1 MHLKGLNSCGAGFSL
16 IELVSVM
23 VILATIAALAAP
35 RFVHHDATVPA
46 QADQLGRIIRHAQSL
61 AMSQGR
67 PLTVDV
73 QSATSY
79 VITDGATPTPSTIRD
94 PSGQLQ
100 AFSLQNGV
108 TLSGVD
114 LEFDSLGRPIS
125 GSNLVTNTLNWTL
138 NGGSNT
144 ATVSVQAVTGF
155 VSVTP

>member
-1 MHLKGLNSCGAGFSL
+1 MYCKGIQDGSAGFSL

-23 VILATIAALAAP
+23 VILATLAALAAP

-46 QADQLGRIIRHAQSL
+46 QADQLGRIIRHAQAL

-67 PLTVDV
+67 PITVDV
-73 QSATSY
+73 QSASSY

-94 PSGQLQ
+94 PGGQLQ

-108 TLSGVD
+108 TLSGAD
-114 LEFDSLGRPIS
+114 LEFDSLGRPIN
-125 GSNLVTNTLNWTL
+125 GSNLVTTIQNWTL
-138 NGGSNT
+138 SGVSNT
-144 ATVSVQAVTGF
+144 AVVSVQAVTGF

>member
-1 MHLKGLNSCGAGFSL
+1 MCSKGLKTHKAGFTL
-16 IELVSVM
+16 VELVAVI
-23 VILATIAALAAP
+23 VILAAISALAAP

-46 QADQLGRIIRHAQSL
+46 QADQLGRILRHAQAL

-73 QSATSY
+73 QSASSY
-79 VITDGATPTPSTIRD
+79 AITDGATPTPSTIHD

-100 AFSLQNGV
+100 TFSLVNGV
-108 TLSGVD
+108 TLAGAD

-125 GSNLVTNTLNWTL
+125 GGSLVTTPQNWTL
-138 NGGSNT
+138 SGGSNT
-144 ATVSVQAVTGF
+144 ASVSVQAVTGF

>member
-16 IELVSVM
+16 IELVSVI

-46 QADQLGRIIRHAQSL
+46 QADQLGRIIRHAQAL

-79 VITDGATPTPSTIRD
+79 AITDGATPTPSTIRD

-108 TLSGVD
+108 TLSGAD

>member
-46 QADQLGRIIRHAQSL
+46 QADQLGRVIRHAQAL

-79 VITDGATPTPSTIRD
+79 VINDGATPTPSTIRD

-108 TLSGVD
+108 TLSGAD

-125 GSNLVTNTLNWTL
+125 GSNLVTTTLNWTL

>member
-1 MHLKGLNSCGAGFSL
+1 MHCKGLDSCGDGFSL
-16 IELVSVM
+16 IELVAVV
-23 VILATIAALAAP
+23 VILAAISALAAP

-46 QADQLGRIIRHAQSL
+46 QADQLGRVLRHAQAL

-73 QSATSY
+73 QSAASY
-79 VITDGATPTPSTIRD
+79 AITDGATPTPSTIRD

-108 TLSGVD
+108 TLSGAD

-125 GSNLVTNTLNWTL
+125 GGNLVTTSQHWTL
-138 NGGSNT
+138 SGGSNT

>member
-16 IELVSVM
+16 IELVSVI

-46 QADQLGRIIRHAQSL
+46 QADQLGRIIRHAQAL

-108 TLSGVD
+108 TLSGAD